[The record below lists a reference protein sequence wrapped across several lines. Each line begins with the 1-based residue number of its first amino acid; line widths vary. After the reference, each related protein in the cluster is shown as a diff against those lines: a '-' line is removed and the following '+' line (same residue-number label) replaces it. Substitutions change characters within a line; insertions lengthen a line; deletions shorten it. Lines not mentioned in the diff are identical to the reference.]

1 MNWPDLECV
10 DGGRG
15 RLGEIKDGSVISG
28 KILVWP
34 SRILQDFPLQNQ
46 GESTREGTNFSQ
58 TVTEVFS
65 GDEKLQFPWMGD
77 ETSLA

>member
-1 MNWPDLECV
+1 MHRWWT
-10 DGGRG
+10 RKA
-15 RLGEIKDGSVISG
+15 GEKNDGSVILE
-28 KILVWP
+28 KILVWA

-46 GESTREGTNFSQ
+46 GESTLEGSNFSQ
-58 TVTEVFS
+58 IVTKVFP